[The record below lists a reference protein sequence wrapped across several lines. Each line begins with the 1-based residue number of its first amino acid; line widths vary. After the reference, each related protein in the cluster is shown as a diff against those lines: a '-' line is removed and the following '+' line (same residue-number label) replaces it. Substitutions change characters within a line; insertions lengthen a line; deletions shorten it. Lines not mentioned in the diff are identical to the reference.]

1 MTAITADEMNRHSLL
16 GDCLLWQF
24 WSKLQLLQFENDTIS
39 NWNFNISSILS
50 VKPLHVEFLYDYSIL
65 MEFGWH
71 KHLFSQK
78 MKSYQKTKQKKQKT
92 LQDRK
97 VMSLFMYAFK
107 NKMNLVFCFLIL
119 HKQMFML
126 WNCYLSV
133 PNDLAAFKYNTVV
146 SIYGVQNKNIKP
158 ATT

>member
-1 MTAITADEMNRHSLL
+1 MTVLIKIA
-16 GDCLLWQF
+16 
-24 WSKLQLLQFENDTIS
+24 

-71 KHLFSQK
+71 KHLFAQK
-78 MKSYQKTKQKKQKT
+78 MKSYQKTKQNKINVTGQK
-92 LQDRK
+92 
-97 VMSLFMYAFK
+97 MSLFMYAFK

-158 ATT
+158 AMTYVS